1 MESVERR
8 KVSAGV
14 GLADHWGYSRALRVG
29 DRIEVA
35 GTGAWN
41 PDGTVFA
48 PDDAYAQA
56 KEVIARIEAAIE
68 ELGGELGD
76 VVRTRAFLRDVEDFE
91 AVGRAHKEAF
101 AGIDPVSTA
110 VGGLTLLAP
119 EMRVEIEATAIV
131 KR

>member
-1 MESVERR
+1 MESLERR

-14 GLADHWGYSRALRVG
+14 GLADRWAYSRAMRVEN
-29 DRIEVA
+29 RIEVA

-41 PDGTVFA
+41 ADGNVFA
-48 PDDAYAQA
+48 PDDAYEQA
-56 KEVIARIEAAIE
+56 KEVITRIKAAIE
-68 ELGGELGD
+68 ELGGELSD

-91 AVGRAHKEAF
+91 AVGRAHREAF

-110 VGGLTLLAP
+110 VGGLTLLDP

-131 KR
+131 KG